1 MLKTLTHNEQE
12 TEAFGRFL
20 SDQIHSGSVLCLYG
34 ELGAGK
40 TAFVRG
46 LAEGLGIQDPIT
58 SPTFTIIHE
67 YDTNPP
73 LFHLDA
79 YRLSNGEE
87 LLEIGFEE
95 YLGMNGIVVLEWADL
110 VEDALPAH
118 RLNVTITGSG
128 EDPRTAVLEPCG
140 TEYRKVV
147 DLL

>member
-1 MLKTLTHNEQE
+1 MKEIRLVSEEE
-12 TEAFGRFL
+12 TRLLGKRLAQL
-20 SDQIHSGSVLCLYG
+20 LPVPSLIALYG
-34 ELGAGK
+34 DLGAGK
-40 TAFVRG
+40 TALVRG
-46 LAEGLGIQDPIT
+46 IGAALGTRDVT

-67 YDTNPP
+67 YDTDPP

-79 YRLSNGEE
+79 YRLSDGEE
-87 LLEIGFEE
+87 LLGIGFEE

>member
-1 MLKTLTHNEQE
+1 MKEIRLVSEEE
-12 TEAFGRFL
+12 TRLLGKRLAQL
-20 SDQIHSGSVLCLYG
+20 LPVPSLIALYG
-34 ELGAGK
+34 DLGAGK
-40 TAFVRG
+40 TALVRG
-46 LAEGLGIQDPIT
+46 IGEALGTRDVT

-67 YDTNPP
+67 YDTDPP

-79 YRLSNGEE
+79 YRLSDGEE
-87 LLEIGFEE
+87 LLGIGFEE